1 MIGTVNKV
9 SKNLTSSNAETKN
22 LSLPVCTCSM
32 YFIICKF
39 YVSTSIPLLF
49 TCMHLNV
56 PCELANK
63 FNRIRNTGTLLDHCH
78 NYQIVVCIDIVD
90 FLEPRYLLMENVVH
104 VFNFARGLFR
114 QYASS
119 PQFHKSY
126 QSNIGMMVTTYYK
139 LPQFRI
145 RVFLCKALP
154 IETC

>member
-1 MIGTVNKV
+1 MIETVNKV
-9 SKNLTSSNAETKN
+9 SKNLRSSNAKTNN
-22 LSLPVCTCSM
+22 LPLHVCTCSM

-39 YVSTSIPLLF
+39 YVSTSIALLF
-49 TCMHLNV
+49 TCMHLKV
-56 PCELANK
+56 PFELANE
-63 FNRIRNTGTLLDHCH
+63 FNRIRNTGTPLDHCN

-126 QSNIGMMVTTYYK
+126 QSNIGMMVTAYYS
-139 LPQFRI
+139 LPQFCI
-145 RVFLCKALP
+145 GVFLSKPL
-154 IETC
+154 